1 MEITISGV
9 KLNKSII
16 QFDGIVLVKEVLAN
30 LLRNA
35 NCSNVKT

>member
-1 MEITISGV
+1 MEIKISGV
-9 KLNKSII
+9 KLNKSNT

-30 LLRNA
+30 LHRKA